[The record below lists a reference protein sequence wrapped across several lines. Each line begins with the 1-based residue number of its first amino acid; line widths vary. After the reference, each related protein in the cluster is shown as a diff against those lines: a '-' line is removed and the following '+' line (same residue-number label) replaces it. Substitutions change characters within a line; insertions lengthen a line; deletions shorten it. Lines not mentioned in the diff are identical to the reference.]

1 MVIFSHIGLAVFL
14 VPQKYT
20 EPNRAYIDIS
30 VFFVHEINYGNKH
43 IPCEG
48 YLFLPSTRLMVHV
61 CCGSH
66 SARDTGIVCLLS
78 GNFHLQNKNT
88 RNITKASPLLF
99 CRTCLSTFL
108 ESSVYQEPHYC
119 WHIKTANFVAL
130 LTSPFV
136 PLLPFCIPSF
146 ITIFYPHFLPPFFTP
161 SFIPILLP
169 LLSTPFCTPSFNPR
183 LTCPPLGV

>member
-1 MVIFSHIGLAVFL
+1 MVIFSHIGLFSL
-14 VPQKYT
+14 CPKNT
-20 EPNRAYIDIS
+20 LNPIEAYIDIS

-119 WHIKTANFVAL
+119 WHIKTVYFVAL

-146 ITIFYPHFLPPFFTP
+146 ITIFYPHFLPLTSSPFFTP
-161 SFIPILLP
+161 SLNPILYP
-169 LLSTPFCTPSFNPR
+169 FFQSQTYLSTPWGIAGI
-183 LTCPPLGV
+183 L